1 MQKIS
6 GGNQVGEGTY
16 WNLKSGR
23 VVEMKDEGILPGEH
37 NAVYYKVPFVLLFAW
52 GILSGGL
59 YIVFLPVT
67 IIVMSFYLLGRRVFG
82 GVFGQVRTSISFG
95 WRPTEAYLAGKN
107 RNRKDKK
114 SNGK

>member
-1 MQKIS
+1 MQRIS
-6 GGNQVGEGTY
+6 GGHQVGVGTY
-16 WNLKSGR
+16 WNMKSGR
-23 VVEMKDEGILPGEH
+23 LVEMKGDGVLPGEQS
-37 NAVYYKVPFVLLFAW
+37 AVYYKIPFTLLFLW
-52 GILSGGL
+52 GIFSGGL

-107 RNRKDKK
+107 RKK
-114 SNGK
+114 KANGK

>member
-1 MQKIS
+1 MQRIS
-6 GGNQVGEGTY
+6 GGHQVGEGTY

-23 VVEMKDEGILPGEH
+23 LVEMKSEGILPAEQ
-37 NAVYYKVPFVLLFAW
+37 NAVYYKVPFILLFFW
-52 GILSGGL
+52 GIASGAL

-82 GVFGQVRTSISFG
+82 GAFGQVRTSISFG

-107 RNRKDKK
+107 KK
-114 SNGK
+114 EKKANGK

>member
-6 GGNQVGEGTY
+6 GGHLVGEGTY

-23 VVEMKDEGILPGEH
+23 LVEMKREGILPEEQD
-37 NAVYYKVPFVLLFAW
+37 AVYCKVPFILLFLW
-52 GILSGGL
+52 GIASGAL

-82 GVFGQVRTSISFG
+82 GAFGQVRTSISFG

-107 RNRKDKK
+107 KKDKK
-114 SNGK
+114 GDRK